1 MVLGGASEAVMTEM
15 KRVLFVDEDRN
26 ALEAL
31 KRALEP
37 RTEWQMAFSSSGP
50 EALTKL
56 TESEFDVIVTH
67 TGTPSLGGSE
77 LLNEVIRSYPN
88 IVRIALCDTLAD
100 DLVLRSASMAHQSL
114 VKPLD
119 AATLQTTVSRAL
131 QVREMLASPRLRTLV
146 SRMTSLPSLPSVHM
160 KLVQSLSNPDLS
172 SRDLGEIIAQDVGM
186 TAKTLQIANS
196 AFFGLYR
203 YVASPAEAAVYLG
216 VDIIRALTLST
227 GVFSAFQETGL
238 PHFFIGKLQRHS
250 TITGLMACD
259 IAKQEGLPKRVCD
272 TSLVGGLLHDVGH
285 LVLASSCPAEYNEV
299 LAAAGK
305 DGMSCHEL
313 EQKTFGA
320 THAEIGAYLLWL
332 WGLPDA
338 VCNAVA
344 FHHKPAECSATVLT
358 AAGAIHVADAFEHE
372 LANSSDSAGRPV
384 VDMKYLNT
392 LGLADRLP
400 EWRRLCKR
408 HGDRGEQ

>member
-1 MVLGGASEAVMTEM
+1 VGEHGTNL
-15 KRVLFVDEDRN
+15 KRVLFVDDDRN

-31 KRALEP
+31 KRTMEP
-37 RTEWQMAFSSSGP
+37 RTEWQMAFSASGP

-56 TESEFDVIVTH
+56 EQSEFDVIVTQI
-67 TGTPSLGGSE
+67 GTPGLRGSE
-77 LLNEVIRSYPN
+77 LLNEVLRNYPN
-88 IVRIALCDTLAD
+88 MVRIALCDTLAD
-100 DLVLRSASMAHQSL
+100 DLVLRSASTAHQSL

-119 AATLQTTVSRAL
+119 AATLQTTVSRAF

-146 SRMTSLPSLPSVHM
+146 SQMTSLPSLPSVHM
-160 KLVQSLSNPDLS
+160 KLVESLNNPDLS
-172 SRDLGEIIAQDVGM
+172 SRDLGDIIAQDVGM

-227 GVFSAFQETGL
+227 GVFSAFQQAGL
-238 PHFFIGKLQRHS
+238 PDFFIGKLQRHS
-250 TITGLMACD
+250 TITGLMSSD
-259 IAKQEGLPKRVCD
+259 IAKQEALPKRICD
-272 TSLVGGLLHDVGH
+272 TCLVGGLLHDVGH
-285 LVLASSCPAEYNEV
+285 LVLASSCPEEYNEV
-299 LAAAGK
+299 LAATGK
-305 DGMSCHEL
+305 DGVSRHEM

-344 FHHKPAECSATVLT
+344 FHHKPAECSATVFT

-372 LANSSDSAGRPV
+372 LANSSDSAFHSV
-384 VDMKYLNT
+384 VDMKYLNE
-392 LGLADRLP
+392 LGLADHLP
-400 EWRRLCKR
+400 AWRRLCSR
-408 HGDRGEQ
+408 HGDRGEQP